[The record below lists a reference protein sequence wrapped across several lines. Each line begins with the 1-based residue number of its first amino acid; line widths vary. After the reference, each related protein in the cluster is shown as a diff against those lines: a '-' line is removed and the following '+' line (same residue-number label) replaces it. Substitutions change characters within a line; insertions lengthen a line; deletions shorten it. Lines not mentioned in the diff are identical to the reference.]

1 MSNFYRNLFRD
12 IPEPDRQILKHIA
25 IRITRNINTVPDTL
39 EIIEQ
44 LESDYE
50 SIGLKKVLEYYRGME
65 K

>member
-1 MSNFYRNLFRD
+1 MSPFYQNLFRD

-39 EIIEQ
+39 EIIDQ
-44 LESDYE
+44 LETDYE
-50 SIGLKKVLEYYRGME
+50 SIGLEKVLEYYGGIE